1 MNRTSFALVL
11 AAAMIFTTVG
21 CSSKKYVR
29 QQTTPIINKTNE
41 LDELTAKNTNAIKDV
56 DARAQQGIQG
66 VEAKA
71 AAADQKAQAAGQQ
84 ATEAQTL
91 ASQANTR
98 VNTLQNQV
106 VNLDNY
112 RSVVDTSVHFG
123 FNRDNLTPRA
133 KQALDELISEV
144 GKQNHF
150 IITVEGGAD
159 AVGSKDYNYAL
170 SQRRA
175 EAVIQYLASHGVPSY
190 RIYDIGLG
198 KDKPVASN
206 RTAAGRAKNRRVDV
220 HLMTNQLE
228 GTQSAQAQ
236 QQGQLPQSSQ
246 PVQPQTQQPQTPRQ

>member
-1 MNRTSFALVL
+1 MKRTSFAFVL
-11 AAAMIFTTVG
+11 ATALIFTSVG

-41 LDELTAKNTNAIKDV
+41 LDDLTAKNTNAIKDV
-56 DARAQQGIQG
+56 DARAQQGIKS
-66 VEAKA
+66 VDDKA

-91 ASQANTR
+91 ASQASTR
-98 VNTLQNQV
+98 VNTLQSTV
-106 VNLDNY
+106 ANLDSY
-112 RSVVDTSVHFG
+112 HSVVDTSVHFG
-123 FNRDNLTPRA
+123 FNKDTLTPRA

-150 IITVEGGAD
+150 IVTVEGGAD
-159 AVGSKDYNYAL
+159 STGSKDYNYAL

-175 EAVIQYLASHGVPSY
+175 EAVIQYLASHGVPAY

-206 RTAAGRAKNRRVDV
+206 RTSSGRAKNRRVDV
-220 HLMTNQLE
+220 HLMTNQAE

-246 PVQPQTQQPQTPRQ
+246 PQAQPQQPQQTPRR